1 MRLGILTTSRVR
13 RGRLTKLMP
22 RMHRGIRMTITVLM
36 WCSVIDKKTSNSLSS
51 RFHHLL
57 SQNLLLLPILIH
69 DLCIQLVRT
78 NGVVTLEW
86 WVIDNIVSIWYISWL
101 VMCSCRMRHDGRR
114 GKVKVRQ
121 KNHVE
126 GPWWR
131 INMSRFGEAKGSCW
145 GTTTVKGEW
154 E

>member
-36 WCSVIDKKTSNSLSS
+36 WCSVIDKKLSNSLSS
-51 RFHHLL
+51 RFLLL

-78 NGVVTLEW
+78 NGVVTLGW
-86 WVIDNIVSIWYISWL
+86 WVIDNIVSIWCISWL
-101 VMCSCRMRHDGRR
+101 VMCRCRMRHGGRR

-121 KNHVE
+121 KIHVE

-131 INMSRFGEAKGSCW
+131 INMSRFGEVKGSCW

>member
-36 WCSVIDKKTSNSLSS
+36 WCSVIDKKLSNSLSS
-51 RFHHLL
+51 RFHLL

-86 WVIDNIVSIWYISWL
+86 WVIDNIVSIWCISWL
-101 VMCSCRMRHDGRR
+101 VMCKCRMRHISRR

-121 KNHVE
+121 KIHVE

-131 INMSRFGEAKGSCW
+131 INMSRLAEAKSSCW

>member
-36 WCSVIDKKTSNSLSS
+36 WCSVIDKKLSNSLSS
-51 RFHHLL
+51 RFLLL

-78 NGVVTLEW
+78 NGVVTLE
-86 WVIDNIVSIWYISWL
+86 
-101 VMCSCRMRHDGRR
+101 
-114 GKVKVRQ
+114 
-121 KNHVE
+121 
-126 GPWWR
+126 
-131 INMSRFGEAKGSCW
+131 
-145 GTTTVKGEW
+145 
-154 E
+154 

>member
-36 WCSVIDKKTSNSLSS
+36 WCSVIDKKLSNSLSS
-51 RFHHLL
+51 RFHLL

-86 WVIDNIVSIWYISWL
+86 WVIDNIVSIWCISWL
-101 VMCSCRMRHDGRR
+101 VMCRCRMRHVGRR
-114 GKVKVRQ
+114 DKVKVRQ
-121 KNHVE
+121 KIHVE

>member
-36 WCSVIDKKTSNSLSS
+36 WCSVIDKKLSNSLSS
-51 RFHHLL
+51 RFHLL

-86 WVIDNIVSIWYISWL
+86 WVIDNIVSIWCISWL
-101 VMCSCRMRHDGRR
+101 VMCRCRMRHGGRQ

-121 KNHVE
+121 KIHVE

-131 INMSRFGEAKGSCW
+131 IKMSRLGEAKSSCW

>member
-22 RMHRGIRMTITVLM
+22 RMHRGIRMTITILM
-36 WCSVIDKKTSNSLSS
+36 WCSVIDKKLSNSLSS
-51 RFHHLL
+51 RFLLL

-78 NGVVTLEW
+78 NGVVTLGW
-86 WVIDNIVSIWYISWL
+86 WVIDNIVSIWCISWL
-101 VMCSCRMRHDGRR
+101 VMCRCRMRHGGRR

-121 KNHVE
+121 KIHVE

-131 INMSRFGEAKGSCW
+131 INMSRLAEAKSSCW

>member
-36 WCSVIDKKTSNSLSS
+36 WCSVIDKKLSNSLSS
-51 RFHHLL
+51 RFHLL

-86 WVIDNIVSIWYISWL
+86 WVIDNIVSIWCISWL
-101 VMCSCRMRHDGRR
+101 VTCMCRMRHGGRR

-121 KNHVE
+121 KIHVE

-131 INMSRFGEAKGSCW
+131 INMSRLGEAKSSCW